1 MAPNTE
7 SEYDTPFVKLMEKRF
22 YDVAHPKD
30 GSKCS
35 YETMGEYLGVLNFP
49 RGYGV
54 ENEMMEYALAHKDA
68 TMHELLEYFDTLAE
82 GREPVEDPD
91 DGYNEFL
98 ND

>member
-1 MAPNTE
+1 MAQNTE

-30 GSKCS
+30 GSECS
-35 YETMGEYLGVLNFP
+35 YETMGEYLAVLNCP

-54 ENEMMEYALAHKDA
+54 EDEMLEYAQTHEDA
-68 TMHELLEYFDTLAE
+68 TMHELLEYFIIITE

-91 DGYNEFL
+91 DEGNEWL
-98 ND
+98 DE